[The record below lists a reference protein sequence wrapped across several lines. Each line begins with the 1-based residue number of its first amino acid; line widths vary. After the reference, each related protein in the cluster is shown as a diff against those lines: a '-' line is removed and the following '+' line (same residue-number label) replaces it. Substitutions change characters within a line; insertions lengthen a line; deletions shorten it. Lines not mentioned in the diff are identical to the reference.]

1 MGIELAFIIII
12 TFALCLFAGIPVMFS
27 ICIPAII
34 VMLIRDFEL
43 MVVPQMLSAGVQSFT
58 LLAVPF
64 FILAGNI
71 MNNGGITK
79 RIFDFCLALV
89 GHIRGSLGHVIIVAE
104 MIFSGISGSAAA
116 DAAGIGMIGNKA
128 MVSEGYDKD
137 FGAAIVASSS
147 VLGPIIPPSIIMVIY
162 AIEANVSIAALFIA
176 GIIPGIII
184 GLGLMGVIYFL
195 VITGREKVPERKRA
209 TGSEIIGYLRR
220 GFLAVMAPL
229 IILAGMFSGGITPTE
244 AGILATIYCAIV
256 SAIYGEFEIKQLPK
270 IFMNSAIETAQ
281 VMFMFAAASVL
292 GWVVTS
298 TRIPVLASNA
308 VLSITTNK
316 YLFLLIVNIFLLF
329 LGCLIESIAGMLIV
343 LPIFLPIAASM
354 GIDLVHF
361 GVIVTYAMSIGL
373 ITPPMGAGLFIVCG
387 VTETK
392 FDRVV
397 RKVVPFIIVHVLAL
411 LLITYMPVLSLWLPS
426 FMRL

>member
-128 MVSEGYDKD
+128 M
-137 FGAAIVASSS
+137 
-147 VLGPIIPPSIIMVIY
+147 
-162 AIEANVSIAALFIA
+162 
-176 GIIPGIII
+176 
-184 GLGLMGVIYFL
+184 
-195 VITGREKVPERKRA
+195 
-209 TGSEIIGYLRR
+209 
-220 GFLAVMAPL
+220 
-229 IILAGMFSGGITPTE
+229 
-244 AGILATIYCAIV
+244 
-256 SAIYGEFEIKQLPK
+256 
-270 IFMNSAIETAQ
+270 
-281 VMFMFAAASVL
+281 
-292 GWVVTS
+292 
-298 TRIPVLASNA
+298 
-308 VLSITTNK
+308 
-316 YLFLLIVNIFLLF
+316 
-329 LGCLIESIAGMLIV
+329 
-343 LPIFLPIAASM
+343 
-354 GIDLVHF
+354 
-361 GVIVTYAMSIGL
+361 
-373 ITPPMGAGLFIVCG
+373 
-387 VTETK
+387 
-392 FDRVV
+392 
-397 RKVVPFIIVHVLAL
+397 
-411 LLITYMPVLSLWLPS
+411 
-426 FMRL
+426 